1 MATYDPKSRYAEDFI
16 NDEEI
21 RETLDY
27 AEANKHN
34 AALIESLLEKAKPVS
49 CGNGYHCAGLS
60 HREASVLLVCDIP
73 ELNERIFELARQI
86 KLAYYGNRIVMFAP
100 LYLSTTA

>member
-27 AEANKHN
+27 AAAHAHD
-34 AALIESLLEKAKPVS
+34 AALIESLLEKAKPIRQ
-49 CGNGYHCAGLS
+49 GNGYHCAGLT
-60 HREASVLLVCDIP
+60 HREASVLLACDIP
-73 ELNERIFELARQI
+73 ELNEKILCF
-86 KLAYYGNRIVMFAP
+86 F
-100 LYLSTTA
+100 